1 MATETVSRSDFYK
14 QLGVMYGAY
23 TGAFLVFVVFIAVL
37 EQLHV
42 PNYILGY
49 LFVFFTLAVYA
60 FIGIMTRTAQVSE
73 YYVAG
78 RRVPAFYNGMATGA
92 DWMSAASFV
101 GMAGTLFLAGY
112 DGLAWVLG
120 WTGGYVL
127 VSILVG
133 PYLRKFGAYTVPDF
147 MSFRFGGNF
156 ARFLGVIVLVCCSFT
171 YVTAQIYGTGI
182 IASRFLDIPFEIAVF
197 VGLVGI
203 LLCAMLGGMRAVTW
217 TQIAQYIV
225 LIVAYLTPIVILS
238 TMKYGIPIP
247 ELTYGKALAEITAR
261 EGQMLA
267 SNLAI
272 ACTAVSCPAGA
283 LKQHIVPF
291 TNYSPLNFFG
301 IIFCMMVGTASLPH
315 ILMRYFTTPSV
326 REARQSVAWSLFFI
340 FLLYFSAP
348 AYAAFSK
355 LEVYTNII
363 GRHLEDI
370 RPWMF
375 TWGEL
380 GLIKICGH
388 NAASVQA
395 VVDACKAVV
404 GHPGVVRLQD
414 FAINTDVIVLSTP
427 EIAGLPYVISGLV
440 AAGGLAAALSTADGL
455 LLAIANALS
464 HDIYYKMIQPLNTAV
479 RSVVISVIVLAVAFV
494 IFWYLTGPSPVAI
507 TWHILP
513 DALRVGAIPWRW
525 LLLGGLAILAIVL
538 GPYWSRATDVEK
550 RLIVARVL
558 LLLVAVAAAA
568 TASTRPS
575 DILAMVGWAFSLA
588 MAGNFPALVMGIWW
602 KRTTTAGAICGIIA
616 GFGMCLT
623 YLVVSRYFPGFGVKY
638 LFMGSLHNPVTG
650 KPVIPDL
657 AAAMAAPNAMD
668 MFPTLAHPLA
678 NKVGWF
684 DLSNINCGL
693 IGMPFG
699 FLVIYLVSLVTK
711 EPSEEMKA
719 LIDEIRKPRGR
730 TVLEEKT

>member
-1 MATETVSRSDFYK
+1 MATQTAAGTSDFIK
-14 QLGVMYGAY
+14 NLGRMYGTY
-23 TGAFLVFVVFIAVL
+23 TGTFLGFIILLAIL
-37 EQLHV
+37 EQVGV
-42 PNYILGY
+42 PNKILGY

-60 FIGIMTRTAQVSE
+60 VIGIMTRTAQISE

-101 GMAGTLFLAGY
+101 GMAGTLFLFGY
-112 DGLAWVLG
+112 DGIAWVLG

-147 MSFRFGGNF
+147 FAFRFGGNV
-156 ARFLGVIVLVCCSFT
+156 ARFLAVIVLVCCSFT
-171 YVTAQIYGTGI
+171 YVTAQVFGTGI
-182 IASRFLDIPFEIAVF
+182 IASRFLGMDFTVAVY
-197 VGLVGI
+197 VGLAGI
-203 LLCAMLGGMRAVTW
+203 LLCSMLGGMRAVTW

-225 LIVAYLTPIVILS
+225 LIIAYLTPIVILS
-238 TMKYGIPIP
+238 TMRYGFPIP
-247 ELTYGKALAEITAR
+247 ELTYGRAIAEIAAR
-261 EGQMLA
+261 EGQLVKD
-267 SNLAI
+267 NLAVL
-272 ACTAVSCPAGA
+272 CTAASCPAGA
-283 LKQHIVPF
+283 LKPHIEPF
-291 TNYSPLNFFG
+291 INYSPLNFFG

-315 ILMRYFTTPSV
+315 ILMRYFTTPTV

-363 GRHLEDI
+363 GRDLASI

-380 GLIKICGH
+380 GLIQVCGK
-388 NAASVQA
+388 NAASAQA
-395 VVDACKAVV
+395 VIDACKAIA

-414 FAINTDVIVLSTP
+414 FVINPDVIVLSTP

-464 HDIYYKMIQPLNTAV
+464 HDIYYKMLDPNAPTV
-479 RSVVISVIVLAVAFV
+479 R
-494 IFWYLTGPSPVAI
+494 
-507 TWHILP
+507 
-513 DALRVGAIPWRW
+513 R
-525 LLLGGLAILAIVL
+525 LL
-538 GPYWSRATDVEK
+538 
-550 RLIVARVL
+550 VARI
-558 LLLVAVAAAA
+558 LLLVVAVGAAY
-568 TASTRPS
+568 TASTRPA

-588 MAGNFPALVMGIWW
+588 MAGNFPGLVMGIWW
-602 KRTTTAGAICGIIA
+602 KRATTQGCIAGIIA
-616 GFGMCLT
+616 GFGLCLF
-623 YLVVSRYFPGFGVKY
+623 YLVVTRYFPGFGVKY
-638 LFMGSLHNPVTG
+638 AGMTSLLNPVTG
-650 KPVIPDL
+650 RPLVADM
-657 AAAMAAPNAMD
+657 AAAMAAPNAMEA
-668 MFPTLAHPLA
+668 FPTLAHPLA

-684 DLSNINCGL
+684 NLNNINCGL
-693 IGMPFG
+693 LGMPVG
-699 FLVIYLVSLVTK
+699 FLVIYVVSLMTP
-711 EPSEEMKA
+711 EPSKELQA
-719 LIDEIRKPRGR
+719 FIDEIRKPRGG